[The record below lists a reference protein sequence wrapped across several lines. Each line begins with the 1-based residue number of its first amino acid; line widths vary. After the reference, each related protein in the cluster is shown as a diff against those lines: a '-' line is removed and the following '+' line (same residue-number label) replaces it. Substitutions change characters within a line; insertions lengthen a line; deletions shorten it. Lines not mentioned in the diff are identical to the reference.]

1 MLAVHTIDSTREF
14 EALAVEWRD
23 LLADSS
29 ADPLFLSWEW
39 LFTWWRVLGGGRAL
53 RVMTV
58 RDDDRLVAVA
68 PLVLRGRAMRRLQPF
83 EVLEFLGTG
92 AAGSDYLDLIV
103 RSNHEA
109 DVLRALHRYLAD
121 SRYSLELSHTTG
133 DSSSA
138 SRLAQRLAGTG
149 WARVDE
155 TVEVCPYIALDG
167 HDWDGYL
174 ETLSS
179 SHRYNVRRRFRKLEK
194 DFDARFEH
202 ADDESTRR
210 AFLTDLVRLHRMRR
224 DTLGG
229 SDGLDDDRTVTFHD
243 AFTTL
248 ALARGWLRLH
258 RLSLDGA
265 PVASVYGF
273 RVGPKYYFYQ
283 SGFDPAYAKH
293 SVGLLVLAHSIKTA
307 LEDGAA
313 EYDLLHGNE
322 RYKYHW
328 TSTERPL
335 TRHHLYPPHAR
346 GVVAHRLFGLKRQL
360 KTCRVA

>member
-1 MLAVHTIDSTREF
+1 MPVVQTIDGTHEF
-14 EALAVEWRD
+14 EALADEWRE
-23 LLADSS
+23 LLADSG

-39 LFTWWRVLGGGRAL
+39 LFTWWRMLGGRRAL
-53 RVMTV
+53 RLLTV
-58 RDDDRLVAVA
+58 RDGGRLVAVV

-92 AAGSDYLDLIV
+92 AAGSDYLDFIV
-103 RSNHEA
+103 RTGHEG
-109 DVLRALHRYLAD
+109 DVLRALHKHLVD

-133 DSSSA
+133 DASSS
-138 SRLAQRLAGTG
+138 SRLAQRLAGAG

-155 TVEVCPYIALDG
+155 AVEVCPYIPFTG
-167 HDWDGYL
+167 HDWDRYL
-174 ETLSS
+174 ETLGS
-179 SHRYNVRRRFRKLEK
+179 SHRYNVRRRFRKLDK
-194 DFDARFEH
+194 AFEVH
-202 ADDESTRR
+202 FERAVDESTCRR
-210 AFLTDLVRLHRMRR
+210 FLEDLVRLHRMRR

-229 SDGLDDDRTVTFHD
+229 SDGLDDERMVAFHA
-243 AFTTL
+243 AFTEL

-258 RLSLDGA
+258 RLTLDG
-265 PVASVYGF
+265 VAVAAVYGF
-273 RVGPKYYFYQ
+273 RVGPKFYFYQ
-283 SGFDPAYAKH
+283 SGFDPAYGKH
-293 SVGLLVLAHSIKTA
+293 SVGLLVLAHSIKAA
-307 LEDGAA
+307 LEEGAA

-328 TSTERPL
+328 TSSERAL